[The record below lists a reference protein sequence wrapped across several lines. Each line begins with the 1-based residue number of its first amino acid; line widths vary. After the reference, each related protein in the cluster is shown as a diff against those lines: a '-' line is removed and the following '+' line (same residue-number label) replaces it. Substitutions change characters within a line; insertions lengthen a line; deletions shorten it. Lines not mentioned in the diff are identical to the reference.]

1 MSARIELQ
9 DYTEAMLRFLF
20 RKNLEFISIHEDKE
34 DSVFNV
40 YFSHNDRPSDKTS
53 VRIRHYDFILKA
65 KNKDGLIFTFSFD
78 SKGQNA
84 IKIELDTMQ
93 NQYINHN
100 KGLYD
105 ILDHAILEKIN
116 SFYFNLAF
124 SYRLYKSAAG
134 LTRQFCFLNLLN
146 TGLYE
151 VPHKNYQMA
160 TMTPTPVFLLNGP
173 LGHIPYSGSSPNIQ
187 FSFQLCYEDGD
198 IDFKYVLKIPISSNE
213 WIPAHVDNKN
223 SMSSLL
229 LLKFEIEQK
238 FDLLLCHLIETHL
251 GIYLHSFKVLPEP
264 DKLRYF
270 SLLDMHII

>member
-1 MSARIELQ
+1 MSERIEL
-9 DYTEAMLRFLF
+9 EAFKEGMLRFLV

-34 DSVFNV
+34 ENVFNV
-40 YFSHNDRPSDKTS
+40 YFSHDNKPADTVSMQ
-53 VRIRHYDFILKA
+53 VQHYDFILKA
-65 KNKDGLIFTFSFD
+65 KNKNGLIFTFSFD
-78 SKGQNA
+78 SKEQNA

-116 SFYFNLAF
+116 SFYFNLGF

-187 FSFQLCYEDGD
+187 FSFQLCYDDGD

-213 WIPAHVDNKN
+213 WIPAQVDNKN

-229 LLKFEIEQK
+229 LLKLEIDQK

-251 GIYLHSFKVLPEP
+251 GISLQGFKVLPEP